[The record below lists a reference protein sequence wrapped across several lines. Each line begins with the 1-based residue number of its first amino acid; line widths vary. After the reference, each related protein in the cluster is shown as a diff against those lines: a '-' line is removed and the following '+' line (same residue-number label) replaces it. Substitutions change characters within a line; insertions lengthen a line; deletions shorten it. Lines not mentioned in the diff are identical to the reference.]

1 MDKITNIL
9 KIALAILL
17 LLCLVNMPFGY
28 YQLVRYLTMIGFV
41 YLAYKSHEQGLET
54 EMFIFI
60 ALAILFQPFLKI
72 ALGRQIWNIV
82 DVFVGVGLMVSILFN
97 SRSIQS

>member
-17 LLCLVNMPFGY
+17 LLCLLNMPFGY
-28 YQLVRYLTMIGFV
+28 YQLVRYLAMIVFV
-41 YLAYKSHEQGLET
+41 YLAYRSHEQGQET
-54 EMFIFI
+54 EVFIFI
-60 ALAILFQPFLKI
+60 ALAFLFQPFIKI

-82 DVFVGVGLMVSILFN
+82 DVFVGLGLIVSVFIKL
-97 SRSIQS
+97 RGVEP